1 MGNFFVGFRV
11 RMQLQTMN
19 APTIAQKIQSGI
31 CCIVVF
37 SVAQHHTSH
46 YKALRIK
53 SCAKISSNF
62 RLVRKPRARINL
74 QHILG
79 SYGAPVTHS

>member
-11 RMQLQTMN
+11 RMQPQTMN

-31 CCIVVF
+31 CCTVVF

-53 SCAKISSNF
+53 SCAKIPATSGWSGNLELGTF
-62 RLVRKPRARINL
+62 KPTAHPR
-74 QHILG
+74 HE
-79 SYGAPVTHS
+79 